1 MWVYFRLLGKL
12 LTLQSVGF
20 NKSKLFRFKILDAV
34 YIICRL
40 TRGRLFSFNGKLFW
54 TIFQAQSTLR
64 MICTYICNN
73 SVIAINS
80 SWYAHKV
87 ALNNRMLS
95 SVNISLWCLCLF
107 AWLFA
112 FAFAFFAQN
121 YFLLIQYMLFF
132 FFCFLCCLIY
142 SYCFCCQYYWRW
154 VVIVAAV
161 TFEHINA
168 SERFPR
174 HEAITTNQ
182 LAIVHQPLVTVTA
195 KQLLY
200 LQQQSS
206 ATT

>member
-1 MWVYFRLLGKL
+1 MWVYFGLLGKL

-107 AWLFA
+107 A
-112 FAFAFFAQN
+112 FAFFAQN
-121 YFLLIQYMLFF
+121 YFLLIQYLFF
-132 FFCFLCCLIY
+132 FFLLFMLPNILVLLLLSILLALSCYCC
-142 SYCFCCQYYWRW
+142 CC
-154 VVIVAAV
+154 
-161 TFEHINA
+161 HIWAHKCLGALSTARSN
-168 SERFPR
+168 
-174 HEAITTNQ
+174 N
-182 LAIVHQPLVTVTA
+182 HQPTGHRSPTIG
-195 KQLLY
+195 
-200 LQQQSS
+200 SS
-206 ATT
+206 HS